1 MIREKIWEILAK
13 AKTLYQK
20 KKCWLN
26 VGQVVDGS
34 NRRVGGTN
42 RNFRSNGQIWGRN
55 KREQV
60 LEANSNS

>member
-13 AKTLYQK
+13 AKTFVPK
-20 KKCWLN
+20 KKMLVECRPH
-26 VGQVVDGS
+26 GS